1 MTTLDPVTLELLVE
15 LFRVP
20 IILLAL
26 FELHLVRLLSIG
38 KLFASQLFFDGLL
51 LIGFVF
57 ADF

>member
-20 IILLAL
+20 KILLAL

-38 KLFASQLFFDGLL
+38 KLFASQLLFDELL